1 MIYVRP
7 LRWEIEEVLSEDV
20 LAVTV
25 AEVKESA
32 RMDSSETLLDAT
44 IEGYIKAVQN
54 RIERWAGI
62 TLFKTT
68 FRGYYDSFPVVM
80 RIDKRPNMAVEKI
93 EYIAPDGTLT
103 ELSPLIYQVQRFEK
117 KSNIFNADGK
127 CYPTEIN
134 WTVDSVQVVVT
145 AGWEDADAI
154 PEDIKSAIK
163 MCVVKMLQGDCGDN
177 DILTKGAIQLLK
189 HYKDEMAWLE

>member
-32 RMDSSETLLDAT
+32 RTDSSETLLDAT

-62 TLFKTT
+62 TLFETQ

-80 RIDKRPNMAVEKI
+80 RIDKRPNIAVEKI

-103 ELSPLIYQVQRFEK
+103 ELSPEIYQLQRFEK

-127 CYPTEIN
+127 CYPTEIS

-163 MCVVKMLQGDCGDN
+163 MCVVKMFQGDCGDN

-189 HYKDEMAWLE
+189 HYKDEIS